1 MTETTAPKL
10 TYAEKLQS
18 SISALYTRI
27 SADTGKYNALTA
39 ELANLQAIESLNT
52 GDSVTV
58 KTGRKFSDKDTTK
71 VRPGVVLGVKVDE
84 NGKRSFKVQVGAGFE
99 ADIVV
104 VDSSAITVTASED
117 AAAAAVTSDTVA

>member
-10 TYAEKLQS
+10 TYAQKLQA
-18 SISALYTRI
+18 SITALYTRI
-27 SADTGKYNALTA
+27 SADTEKYNSLTA
-39 ELANLQAIESLNT
+39 ELANLQAIESLTT